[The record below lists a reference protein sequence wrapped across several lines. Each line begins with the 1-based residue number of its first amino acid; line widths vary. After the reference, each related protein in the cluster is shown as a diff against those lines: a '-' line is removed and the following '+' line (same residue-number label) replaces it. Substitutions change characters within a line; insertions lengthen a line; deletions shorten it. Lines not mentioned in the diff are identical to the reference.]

1 MKQEGSH
8 LVGGPQ
14 TRLPVTGTSD
24 ELHRA
29 DAEGN
34 PEDRGTSPFRQFL
47 AFVAEAGLA
56 ILVALAGDSTITS
69 RVLPAVATW
78 ISSMRGMTG
87 RDGGLTGEW

>member
-8 LVGGPQ
+8 LVGGSQ
-14 TRLPVTGTSD
+14 TRLPATGTSD

-47 AFVAEAGLA
+47 AW
-56 ILVALAGDSTITS
+56 LVQFDCHCRRLHYAPSLFCFSS
-69 RVLPAVATW
+69 SSAT
-78 ISSMRGMTG
+78 
-87 RDGGLTGEW
+87 